1 MRHVLYAIEV
11 VHPCVVVVVDSS
23 LEKSWGVPDLAI
35 CVSSAML
42 KIRQIQLLASL
53 ECLEFRV
60 LCVVSVTSLELVGV
74 VGLCSRRVIRK
85 RARCRWLLKKRVSS
99 VGFVL
104 CRRCEVVVVGWEL
117 LIVIPIES
125 RTVSKLLKV
134 TEPCFDGFLA
144 RFTMASRLWYGRCF
158 GVNLIL

>member
-23 LEKSWGVPDLAI
+23 FEKWLSWDVPDLAI

-60 LCVVSVTSLELVGV
+60 LCVVSVTSLALVGV
-74 VGLCSRRVIRK
+74 VGLCNRRVIRK
-85 RARCRWLLKKRVSS
+85 RARCRWLLKRRVSS

-104 CRRCEVVVVGWEL
+104 CRRCEVVVEWEL
-117 LIVIPIES
+117 LIVIPINS
-125 RTVSKLLKV
+125 GTVSKLLKV
-134 TEPCFDGFLA
+134 AMF
-144 RFTMASRLWYGRCF
+144 
-158 GVNLIL
+158 